1 MRQKTALSE
10 TKCPQTHIFILF
22 FLQLIKSVFFYSY
35 ILYNAEHQGY
45 SHAVLF
51 FGLVFL
57 HTEIS
62 LFFLCINFC
71 SGHL

>member
-10 TKCPQTHIFILF
+10 TKCPQTHFFFF

-51 FGLVFL
+51 FWPCVFAYRDF
-57 HTEIS
+57 T
-62 LFFLCINFC
+62 FFLMY
-71 SGHL
+71 